1 MTFTEWS
8 NQHGTRLQ
16 TLTLHGMI
24 AVKPGLTGRV
34 PCAENVSPAAAKV
47 ANVRED
53 TASGDSE
60 PRKWRQM

>member
-1 MTFTEWS
+1 
-8 NQHGTRLQ
+8 
-16 TLTLHGMI
+16 MI

-47 ANVRED
+47 ADVRED